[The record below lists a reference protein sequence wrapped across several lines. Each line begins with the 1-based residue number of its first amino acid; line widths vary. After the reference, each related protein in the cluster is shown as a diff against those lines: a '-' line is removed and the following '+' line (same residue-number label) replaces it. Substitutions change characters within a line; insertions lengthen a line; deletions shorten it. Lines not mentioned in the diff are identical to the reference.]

1 MGGFASTLNNY
12 KAATAQ
18 SFPPKPKFSTD
29 QIPDLAGR
37 VVIVTGG
44 NTGIGKETVKNP
56 SNLQALLEHNAKVY
70 LAARSKSRADAAIAD
85 LKATTGKDAIFLE
98 LDLANLASVRRAAE
112 EYLSK
117 EQELHIL
124 FNNAGVMWCPVE
136 MMTEDGYDM
145 QFGTNVLGH
154 FFFTELLMPA
164 LFAGVKSSPDG
175 HARVVTTSSSA
186 AYLDTLH
193 PETFRDHPKRKK
205 MGSKGLYFQSKF
217 MALWDEV
224 LIVSRSRSLKGNAVV
239 AREVARRYAD
249 KGILS
254 YSCNPG
260 NLWTDLQRYAS
271 SAERLFIK
279 YITYPASFGALT
291 QLWGG
296 TMPDVVDHNGDFLI
310 PWARLGRCRKE
321 VYDPKVGEELW
332 SYLEEQVKDK

>member
-44 NTGIGKETVKNP
+44 NTGIGKETVK
-56 SNLQALLEHNAKVY
+56 ALLEHNAKVY

-136 MMTEDGYDM
+136 MMTDDGYDM

-164 LFAGVKSSPDG
+164 LLAGVKSSPDG

-217 MALWDEV
+217 
-224 LIVSRSRSLKGNAVV
+224 GNAVV